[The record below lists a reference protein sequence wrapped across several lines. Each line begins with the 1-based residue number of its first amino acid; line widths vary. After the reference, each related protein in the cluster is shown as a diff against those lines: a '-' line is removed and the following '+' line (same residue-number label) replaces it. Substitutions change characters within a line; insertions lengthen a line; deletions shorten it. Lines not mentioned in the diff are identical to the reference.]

1 MIAKRGIRI
10 LRLLSQAEQD
20 RSSSETISRDEALSM
35 APDEQQCAVDIRKLV
50 RTVCDQES
58 SAAAPMKMTRPEIS
72 SPFTFQERGR
82 HNDELFG
89 NVLGPQSRFE
99 IHDSLEDILFLAQS
113 CGPNY

>member
-1 MIAKRGIRI
+1 MIAERGVRI

-20 RSSSETISRDEALSM
+20 RSSSETIPRGEARSKS
-35 APDEQQCAVDIRKLV
+35 PDEQRCAVDIRKLV

-58 SAAAPMKMTRPEIS
+58 SIVAPMEMTRPEIS
-72 SPFTFQERGR
+72 SPFTFQGHGR
-82 HNDELFG
+82 HDDELFR

-113 CGPNY
+113 CGPSY